1 MYKRILTSTDGSE
14 LALRGVRAAAELAK
28 LMGANLTIVTASELH
43 LQIYA
48 IDGINWQPNLGRQI
62 HDAAYARDE
71 SRLKA
76 ALELAIEAGVAKDC
90 VALVHGDD
98 TRPSFAILAEAKE
111 RNCDL
116 IVMGS
121 HGRTGLSKLFLGSQT
136 AEVLAETSLPVL
148 IVK

>member
-1 MYKRILTSTDGSE
+1 MYKHILTSTDGSE
-14 LALRGVRAAAELAK
+14 LALKGVRTAAELAK
-28 LMGANLTIVTASELH
+28 MMGASLTIVTASELH

-48 IDGINWQPNLGRQI
+48 IDGIVWQPNLGRQV
-62 HDAAYARDE
+62 HDAAYARDQ
-71 SRLKA
+71 SYLKA
-76 ALELAIEAGVAKDC
+76 AHDLALEVGVAEDR
-90 VALVHGDD
+90 LEIVHGDD

-136 AEVLAETSLPVL
+136 AEVLAETNLPVL